1 MQQLTRIRPA
11 YARRANRRKSR
22 GVSLLE
28 VLISI
33 LLATIGLLALAG
45 ANVSAIRYSKM
56 SQYRGTATML
66 AQDIAER
73 MRANKLGLN
82 TYTYTTSWTG
92 QASTVAADT
101 SCEGVVTCTAANLA
115 AYDLNNWRKV
125 VQSQL
130 PHGSVF
136 ISIQGTVG
144 ADVWI
149 AWQDPAVANAAENST
164 DSRNAA
170 ADTAK
175 ECPPAGLGFAP
186 ADESVRCSFFR
197 INL

>member
-92 QASTVAADT
+92 QALS
-101 SCEGVVTCTAANLA
+101 LI
-115 AYDLNNWRKV
+115 
-125 VQSQL
+125 
-130 PHGSVF
+130 H
-136 ISIQGTVG
+136 ISEPTR
-144 ADVWI
+144 
-149 AWQDPAVANAAENST
+149 PY
-164 DSRNAA
+164 
-170 ADTAK
+170 
-175 ECPPAGLGFAP
+175 
-186 ADESVRCSFFR
+186 
-197 INL
+197 

>member
-1 MQQLTRIRPA
+1 M
-11 YARRANRRKSR
+11 
-22 GVSLLE
+22 
-28 VLISI
+28 LISI

-101 SCEGVVTCTAANLA
+101 SCEGAVTCTAANLA

-130 PHGSVF
+130 PHGSVLF
-136 ISIQGTVG
+136 PFRGLLAPMCGLPGRIRRWQMLQRTPLILATQRPTQPRSAPRRVWVLHRQTRVFAVVSSGSTYEVHTV
-144 ADVWI
+144 
-149 AWQDPAVANAAENST
+149 
-164 DSRNAA
+164 
-170 ADTAK
+170 
-175 ECPPAGLGFAP
+175 
-186 ADESVRCSFFR
+186 
-197 INL
+197 